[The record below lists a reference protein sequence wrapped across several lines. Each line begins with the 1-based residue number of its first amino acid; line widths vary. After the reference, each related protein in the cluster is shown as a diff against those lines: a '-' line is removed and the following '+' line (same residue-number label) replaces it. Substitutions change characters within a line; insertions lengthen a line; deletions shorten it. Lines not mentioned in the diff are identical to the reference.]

1 MSADKDLLHL
11 APTPAQMVADALST
25 NLERPVIMLEDGSV
39 LTARDIRDS
48 ISRYSQLLR
57 SLDPKPFRAA
67 LLTKNRPEVPG
78 VQNSFRF
85 ADIVSTTLHPMGS
98 VEDYLYVI
106 EHAQVDTLIYDDA
119 FEDTVREL
127 KARAPGLRNLFAIG
141 EAGIGPSLT
150 EMASA
155 FTPGPLVAPSG
166 QPEDVVGIAFTGG
179 TTGKPKG
186 VLTTNR
192 SSAMVTQVLLSEF
205 EWPDEIRHLVCS
217 PLSHAGASVL
227 TPILI
232 KGGSMFVLPTFN
244 PVSFMEAIE
253 KHRITTTLMVPTM
266 VLALID
272 HPRFAEFDLSSL
284 ESIYYGASAFPPSRL
299 KGAIEKL
306 GPIFLQ
312 FYGQS
317 EAPLA
322 ITILKKGEHLVDDP
336 LRLASCG
343 RPHPYVSVALLDDDG
358 NEVPDGEPG
367 EICARGPQVMAGYL
381 DKPEETAEA
390 FKYDWL
396 HTGDVAIRNP
406 DGFLRIVDRKK
417 DMIVSGGFNVFA
429 REVENV
435 IAAHP
440 GVAQVAV
447 IGVPHEK
454 WGEAVTAIVVAAGD
468 ETPDPSELIA
478 MVREEKGPVQA
489 PKSVHF
495 VDSIPLSAVGK
506 PDKKVLKA
514 QFAEG

>member
-1 MSADKDLLHL
+1 MTMDTLHW
-11 APTPAQMVADALST
+11 PTTPAQMVAAALST

-39 LTARDIRDS
+39 LTARHIRDS
-48 ISRYSQLLR
+48 ISRYSQFLR
-57 SLDPKPFRAA
+57 SLDPRPQRAA
-67 LLTKNRPEVPG
+67 LLSKNRPEVPG
-78 VQNSFRF
+78 VSNSLRF
-85 ADIVSTTLHPMGS
+85 ANIVSTALHPMGS
-98 VEDYLYVI
+98 VEDYLFVI
-106 EHAQVDTLIYDDA
+106 EHAQIDTLVYDDA
-119 FEDTVREL
+119 FEETVREI
-127 KARAPGLRNLFAIG
+127 KARAPGLRNLFSIG
-141 EAGIGPSLT
+141 KAGIGPSLT
-150 EMASA
+150 EMASH
-155 FTPGPLVAPSG
+155 FEPGPLVAKPG
-166 QPEDVVGIAFTGG
+166 RPEDVVGIAFTGG

-186 VLTTNR
+186 VLTTNQ

-205 EWPDEIRHLVCS
+205 EWPREIRHLVCS

-232 KGGSMFVLPTFN
+232 LGGSMFVLPSFD

-253 KHRITTTLMVPTM
+253 RHRITTTLMVPTM
-266 VLALID
+266 VLALLD
-272 HPRFAEFDLSSL
+272 HPRFGEFDLSSL

-299 KGAIEKL
+299 KEAIEKL
-306 GPIFLQ
+306 GPIFFQ

-322 ITILKKGEHLVDDP
+322 ITVLKKGEHTIDDP

-343 RPHPYVSVALLDDDG
+343 RPHPYVTVTLLDDDG

-381 DKPEETAEA
+381 DRPEETAEA
-390 FKYDWL
+390 FKYGWL
-396 HTGDVAIRNP
+396 HTGDVAVRNP

-447 IGVPHEK
+447 IGLPHEK

-468 ETPDPSELIA
+468 HAPDPSELIA

-489 PKSVHF
+489 PKAVHF
-495 VDSIPLSAVGK
+495 VDRIPLSAVGK
-506 PDKKVLKA
+506 PDKKALKA
-514 QFAEG
+514 QFS

>member
-1 MSADKDLLHL
+1 MTVNPLHYL
-11 APTPAQMVADALST
+11 TTPSQMVAEALSY

-39 LTARDIRDS
+39 LTARHIRDS
-48 ISRYSQLLR
+48 ISRYSQFLA
-57 SLDPKPFRAA
+57 SLDPKPQRAA
-67 LLTKNRPEVPG
+67 LLSKNRPEVPG
-78 VQNSFRF
+78 VSNSFRF
-85 ADIVSTTLHPMGS
+85 ADVISTSLHPMGS

-106 EHAQVDTLIYDDA
+106 ETARIDTLIYDDA

-141 EAGIGPSLT
+141 KAGIGPSLT
-150 EMASA
+150 EMASR
-155 FTPGPLVAPSG
+155 FEPGPLVGRAGPPDEQIG
-166 QPEDVVGIAFTGG
+166 VVFTGG

-186 VLTTNR
+186 VMTTNQ
-192 SSAMVTQVLLSEF
+192 SIATAATVLLSEF
-205 EWPDEIRHLVCS
+205 EWPREVRHLVCS

-232 KGGSMFVLPTFN
+232 MGGSMFVLPSFD
-244 PVSFMEAIE
+244 PVSFMEAIQ

-272 HPRFAEFDLSSL
+272 HRRFAEFDLSSL

-299 KGAIEKL
+299 KEAIEKL
-306 GPIFLQ
+306 GPIFFQ

-317 EAPLA
+317 EAPLC
-322 ITILKKGEHLVDDP
+322 ITVLKKGEHLIDDP

-343 RPHPYVSVALLDDDG
+343 RPHPFVSVALLDDDG

-367 EICARGPQVMAGYL
+367 EICVRGPQVMAGYL
-381 DKPEETAEA
+381 DRPEETAEA
-390 FKYDWL
+390 FKFGWL
-396 HTGDVAIRNP
+396 HTGDVAVRNP

-435 IAAHP
+435 IAAHS

-447 IGVPHEK
+447 IGLPDPK
-454 WGEAVTAIVVAAGD
+454 WGEAVTAIVVAAQGFS
-468 ETPDPSELIA
+468 PDPDELKA
-478 MVREEKGPVQA
+478 MVRAEKGPVQV
-489 PKSVHF
+489 PKAVHF
-495 VDSIPLSAVGK
+495 VDAIPLSAVGK
-506 PDKKVLKA
+506 PDKKALKA

>member
-1 MSADKDLLHL
+1 MTEMDTLHCP
-11 APTPAQMVADALST
+11 PTPAQMIAQALST

-57 SLDPKPFRAA
+57 SLDPKPKRAA
-67 LLTKNRPEVPG
+67 LLSKNRPEVPG

-85 ADIVSTTLHPMGS
+85 ADIIATSLHPMGS
-98 VEDYLYVI
+98 VEDYLYVV
-106 EHAQVDTLIYDDA
+106 EHAQIDTLIYDDA

-127 KARAPGLRNLFAIG
+127 KQRAPGLRNLFSIG
-141 EAGIGPSLT
+141 KAGVGASLS
-150 EMASA
+150 EMASG
-155 FTPGPLVAPSG
+155 FEPGPLVASPG
-166 QPEDVVGIAFTGG
+166 RPEDVAGIAFTGG

-186 VLTTNR
+186 VLTTNAMI
-192 SSAMVTQVLLSEF
+192 AMVSTVLLSEF
-205 EWPDEIRHLVCS
+205 EWPKEVRHLVCS

-227 TPILI
+227 APILI
-232 KGGSMFVLPTFN
+232 LGGSMFVLPSFD

-299 KGAIEKL
+299 KEAIEKL

-322 ITILKKGEHLVDDP
+322 ITVLKKGEHLVDDP

-343 RPHPYVSVALLDDDG
+343 RPHPFVTVALLDDDG

-390 FKYDWL
+390 FKFGWL
-396 HTGDVAIRNP
+396 HTGDVAVRNP

-454 WGEAVTAIVVAAGD
+454 WGEAVTAIVVAADGAS
-468 ETPDPSELIA
+468 PDPAELMA
-478 MVREEKGPVQA
+478 MVREEKGPIQA
-489 PKSVHF
+489 PKAVHF

-506 PDKKVLKA
+506 PDKKALKVL
-514 QFAEG
+514 FAGD

>member
-1 MSADKDLLHL
+1 MDTLHL
-11 APTPAQMVADALST
+11 PTTPAQMVASALST

-48 ISRYSQLLR
+48 ISRYSQLLA
-57 SLDPKPFRAA
+57 SLDPKPQRAA
-67 LLTKNRPEVPG
+67 LLSKNRPEVPG
-78 VQNSFRF
+78 VSNSFRF
-85 ADIVSTTLHPMGS
+85 ADIVSTSLHPMGS
-98 VEDYLYVI
+98 VEDYLYVVETARI
-106 EHAQVDTLIYDDA
+106 DTLIYDDA

-127 KARAPGLRNLFAIG
+127 AARAPGLRNLFAIG
-141 EAGIGPSLT
+141 KAGIGPSLS
-150 EMASA
+150 EMASS
-155 FTPGPLVAPSG
+155 FTPGPLVARPG
-166 QPEDVVGIAFTGG
+166 KPDEVIGVVFTGG
-179 TTGKPKG
+179 TTGRPKG
-186 VLTTNR
+186 VLTTNQ
-192 SSAMVTQVLLSEF
+192 SIATAANVLLSEF
-205 EWPDEIRHLVCS
+205 EWPDQIRHLVCS
-217 PLSHAGASVL
+217 PLSHAGSSVL

-232 KGGSMFVLPTFN
+232 KGGSMIVLPSFN

-299 KGAIEKL
+299 KEAIEKL
-306 GPIFLQ
+306 GPIFFQ

-317 EAPLA
+317 EAPLCV
-322 ITILKKGEHLVDDP
+322 TVLKKGEHLVDDP

-343 RPHPYVSVALLDDDG
+343 RPHPYVSVALLDDEG

-367 EICARGPQVMAGYL
+367 EICVRGPQVMAGYL
-381 DKPEETAEA
+381 DQPEETAEA
-390 FKYDWL
+390 FKFGWL
-396 HTGDVAIRNP
+396 HTGDVAVRNP

-447 IGVPHEK
+447 IGVPDPK
-454 WGEAVTAIVVAAGD
+454 WGEAVTAIVVAAEGAA
-468 ETPDPSELIA
+468 PDPTELMA
-478 MVREEKGPVQA
+478 MVREEKGPVQV
-489 PKSVHF
+489 PKAVHF
-495 VDSIPLSAVGK
+495 IDAIPLSAVGK
-506 PDKKVLKA
+506 PDKKALRA
-514 QFAEG
+514 QFAGG